1 MIINTSHSNIETIG
15 DIKTYQTNID
25 PKNLDFITTLL
36 SSNLYSQP
44 KDSFIREIVSNAW
57 DSHVEAGNTDTPVII
72 GINKHS
78 NLLKIYIRDYGVGIS
93 PERFE
98 QIYCSIGSST
108 KRESNDYIGAF
119 GIGRFASLA
128 CSNMVNITSYYDG
141 VFYHYVM
148 SKDGNKIVINLLNS
162 GSTTEKNGVKIEI
175 CDKSEYS
182 SIRDY
187 QTAIEKCVFF
197 PNLYIDSNL
206 ECISRLNE
214 CKIQHHKYYSVCST
228 YLTSKLLL
236 GNVLYP
242 LDTSIVNYNSE
253 EKAFVE
259 SIKNLG
265 IFIKFNI
272 GDLPVTP
279 NRENIIYTKEC
290 KKIIVDK
297 IAEARKEFYNN
308 FKTALDINFENLKDF
323 FKMYCDGMVK
333 FNYVTNKLSND
344 YTDSMIISKNLIRQF
359 NNFKY
364 CDKPLSETVINCLEK
379 LNSCLNLYKF
389 QAYVS
394 DYMIYTNINNIPAK
408 YKYNL
413 KFSRGFRIIN
423 LNNFVNFKSSLKK
436 YLMTNYSNSLI
447 LKDFDISKINIKDLF
462 SYSAYMPQEIEDI
475 LKDFLTKNIIN
486 IDVNTDKDFLE
497 FCEDLKSKK
506 VVVKDDCKNHILRV
520 KQPKHSG
527 FTMYE
532 YKSFEK
538 VVNYLKSVKNCI
550 YLSTMDS
557 NILLKTKDCVEEINI
572 ENLTS
577 SINYTVIKVNKTLY
591 KNILSLKL
599 KNVKPLEEFFDRNV
613 FKEIYTYYK
622 YLHEKLVNN
631 KIAYKF
637 DELLPEKYC
646 KIIKNLQSSFYNNNS
661 SLIHCATLLK
671 KEDESLLEDCK
682 YISEFLDYL
691 NEYSFL
697 QTYEKNV
704 AYLFLT
710 YFIKKDKK
718 YRMDYKVYNRL
729 KSNQLITKL
738 CQTISK

>member
-1 MIINTSHSNIETIG
+1 MIINTSHSNVETIG

-72 GINKHS
+72 GINKHT
-78 NLLKIYIRDYGVGIS
+78 NVLKIYIRDYGVGIS

-214 CKIQHHKYYSVCST
+214 CKIQHHKHYSVCST
-228 YLTSKLLL
+228 SLDSKLLL

-242 LDTSIVNYNSE
+242 LDTSIINYNSE
-253 EKAFVE
+253 EKDFID
-259 SIKNLG
+259 SIRNLG

-308 FKTALDINFENLKDF
+308 VKTALDINFENLKDF
-323 FKMYCDGMVK
+323 FKIYCDGMIR
-333 FNYVTNKLSND
+333 FNYLTNELSNN
-344 YTDSMIISKNLIRQF
+344 YTDSMIIGKTLIRRI

-364 CDKPLSETVINCLEK
+364 CDKPLSEAIINCLEK

-394 DYMIYTNINNIPAK
+394 DYMVYTNVNNIPAK
-408 YKYNL
+408 YKYSL

-436 YLMTNYSNSLI
+436 YLMTYYSNSLI
-447 LKDFDISKINIKDLF
+447 LKDFDISKINIEDLF
-462 SYSAYMPQEIEDI
+462 SYSAYMPQEVKGI

-497 FCEDLKSKK
+497 FCEGLKSKK
-506 VVVKDDCKNHILRV
+506 VVIKDDCKNHILRV
-520 KQPKHSG
+520 KQPRHSG

-557 NILLKTKDCVEEINI
+557 SILLKTKDCVEEINI

-577 SINYTVIKVNKTLY
+577 GINYTVIKVNKTLY
-591 KNILSLKL
+591 KNILSLNL

-613 FKEIYTYYK
+613 FKEIYTYHK

-631 KIAYKF
+631 KTAYKF

-646 KIIKNLQSSFYNNNS
+646 KIIKELQSSFYNNNP
-661 SLIHCATLLK
+661 SLVRCATLLK

-697 QTYEKNV
+697 QVYEKSV